1 MSALLKEHDSKDAMN
16 DLWLAL
22 ETGDVSKLDQIMTR
36 VPDIDSRNQD
46 GVTAL
51 MRAAQKGHLEMVKA
65 LIRSGA
71 DVNATRG
78 DGFTPLL
85 LAVFFGHARVV
96 KVLVEYGA
104 DLNAVTRSGT
114 SAEAWARARSFNDI
128 AHYLAT
134 NRQRLDRSTSQ
145 PSVDAPSGNLI
156 SVEDKGPPQK
166 SSERLGASAATPRV
180 SRTLSEPPD
189 IWELVP
195 EARVQ
200 FKPGEAFLTHLMS
213 GKAKLVIITFAL
225 IGSATISWAL
235 LPDKVIPNT
244 AAGTVETSRDEVPP
258 SQSITTTDPI
268 RTTNSIN
275 EPVVTDTRSQVTPE
289 QPQFP
294 RNTISVPHS
303 ENLSATSKRNSGVR
317 PRREV
322 TVRNRVTAAPE
333 PVEPPDSGKP
343 ATEATSQPRRIDVGN
358 TTTRK
363 SPSNISST
371 QLIAPAASP
380 RKKPKVI
387 QWP

>member
-22 ETGDVSKLDQIMTR
+22 ETGDESKLDQIMTR

-51 MRAAQKGHLEMVKA
+51 MRAAQKGHSKMVKA
-65 LIRSGA
+65 LILSGA

-85 LAVFFGHARVV
+85 LAVFFGHADVV

-104 DLNAVTRSGT
+104 DVNAVTRSGT

-134 NRQRLDRSTSQ
+134 NRQRLGRSTAQ
-145 PSVDAPSGNLI
+145 PSVDAPTRNVI

-166 SSERLGASAATPRV
+166 SSERLGAAAATPRV

-200 FKPGEAFLTHLMS
+200 FKPGEAFVTHLMS
-213 GKAKLVIITFAL
+213 GKAKLLLITFAL
-225 IGSATISWAL
+225 IGSATIGWAL
-235 LPDKVIPNT
+235 LADKVIPYT
-244 AAGTVETSRDEVPP
+244 AAGNAETSREAVPP
-258 SQSITTTDPI
+258 SQSITTATDPI
-268 RTTNSIN
+268 KTTTSVH
-275 EPVVTDTRSQVTPE
+275 EPVSTDTSSQVTTE
-289 QPQFP
+289 QPQFS
-294 RNTISVPHS
+294 RNTVLVPHS
-303 ENLSATSKRNSGVR
+303 KKSSSIR
-317 PRREV
+317 PRRDV
-322 TVRNRVTAAPE
+322 PTRNRVTTDPE
-333 PVEPPDSGKP
+333 IVEPHDAGKP
-343 ATEATSQPRRIDVGN
+343 ETAATSQPRRIEVGN

-363 SPSNISST
+363 SPSSISST